1 MQDIGLILLAAGAST
16 RLGKPKQELPYKGM
30 TLLQH
35 AAQAAL
41 DSDCVPVV
49 VVLGAE
55 STVALPEVTGK
66 PLAKV
71 YNPEWEEGMA
81 SSIRYGLTE
90 LLAKEPAVS
99 GAVIMVC
106 DQPYVDAPL
115 LNSLCRTKL
124 DTGKGIVACS
134 YNYTLGTPVLFDKAF
149 FQELLELIGHEGAK
163 KLLYRHKDQ
172 VASIPFPL
180 GAIDIDTA
188 EEYAALLDSQSGD

>member
-1 MQDIGLILLAAGAST
+1 
-16 RLGKPKQELPYKGM
+16 M

-41 DSDCVPVV
+41 DSDCAPVV

-55 STVALPEVTGK
+55 STVALPETTGK
-66 PLAKV
+66 PLTQV
-71 YNPEWEEGMA
+71 QNPDWEEGMA
-81 SSIRYGLTE
+81 SSIRRGLNE
-90 LLAKEPAVS
+90 LLAKDPAVS

-115 LNSLCRTKL
+115 LNSLCRTKS
-124 DTGKGIVACS
+124 DTGKGIVACT

-149 FQELLELIGHEGAK
+149 FPELLELTGQEGAK
-163 KLLYRHKDQ
+163 KLLYIHKDL

-180 GAIDIDTA
+180 GAIDIDTPD
-188 EEYAALLDSQSGD
+188 EYAALLDSQSGD